1 MKAIINA
8 VKAMLK
14 AFPSLSV
21 LNNKDKHGNKC
32 IVVLGLEAYNK
43 QALAP
48 QVQALISAVEAY
60 DADYKAIYTPPQ
72 NSTSDTGVL
81 FLGKSTS
88 KDIDVDSLSF

>member
-60 DADYKAIYTPPQ
+60 DAEYKALYTAPHK
-72 NSTSDTGVL
+72 STSDSGVL
-81 FLGKSTS
+81 FLGKSSS

>member
-1 MKAIINA
+1 MNKIINA

-21 LNNKDKHGNKC
+21 LNNKDKNGNKC
-32 IVVLGLEAYNK
+32 IVVMGLQAYNK

-48 QVQALISAVEAY
+48 EIQSLISLVESHGE
-60 DADYKAIYTPPQ
+60 DYKAIYPPPHK
-72 NSTSDTGVL
+72 STSDTGIL

-88 KDIDVDSLSF
+88 KETDVDSLSF